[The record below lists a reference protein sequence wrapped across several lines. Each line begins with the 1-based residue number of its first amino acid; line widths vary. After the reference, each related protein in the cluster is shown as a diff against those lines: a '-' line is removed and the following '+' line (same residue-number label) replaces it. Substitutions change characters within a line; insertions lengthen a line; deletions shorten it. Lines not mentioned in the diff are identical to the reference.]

1 MAALVQLWRSRSWGL
16 WRNPDY
22 LKLWTAQSISLFG
35 TEVTNLA
42 LPLTA
47 VLTLQAS
54 PFQMG
59 VLVAAERSP
68 FLLFGLLVGV
78 WVDRLRRRRLLLV
91 CDVALAV
98 VLLTVPVAAALH
110 VLGIWQIFAV
120 AFLVGGFTLLF
131 DIAYQT
137 YLPQLIAR
145 DDLIEGNSKVEASR
159 AMAGVTA
166 PGIAGGLVQLF
177 TAPVA
182 ILIDC
187 ASYLV
192 SFLFI
197 GLIDRR
203 EEAPAAAARR
213 PVLSE
218 MSDGLRVI
226 LRHPQLRLIA
236 GSGATN
242 NFFISIFSVLYLIY
256 LARELHLGAALIGLM
271 VSVGT
276 LGALLASLVA
286 KRAQA
291 RFGLGPSALGS
302 SVVKA
307 AGFGLV
313 AIAGGPTPL
322 LVGTLVLGFFLVF
335 FGLQV
340 FNIDV
345 ISFRQQII
353 PPHLLGRVSAT
364 NRFLVWTPYVIGS
377 LAAGA
382 LAIVGVRMAMVVTAA
397 GMAAATL
404 WLLPGPIRTLRQ
416 PAPQEARQG

>member
-1 MAALVQLWRSRSWGL
+1 MTALVQLWRSRSWGL

-22 LKLWTAQSISLFG
+22 FKLWSAQTVSMFG

-47 VLTLQAS
+47 VLTIRAT

-59 VLVAAERSP
+59 VLVAAERAP

-91 CDVALAV
+91 CDVALAL
-98 VLLTVPVAAALH
+98 VLLSVPLAAALH
-110 VLGIWQIFAV
+110 RLSIGQLFAV
-120 AFLVGGFTLLF
+120 AFVVGGFTLLF

-137 YLPQLIAR
+137 YLPLIIPR
-145 DDLIEGNSKVEASR
+145 EDLVEGNSRVEASR
-159 AMAGVTA
+159 ALAGITA

-197 GLIDRR
+197 SLIDHR
-203 EEAPAAAARR
+203 EDAPASTARR

-218 MSDGLRVI
+218 MADGLKVI
-226 LRHPQLRLIA
+226 LAHPQLRLIA

-242 NFFISIFSVLYLIY
+242 NFFISIFTVVYLLYLV
-256 LARELHLGAALIGLM
+256 RELHLGAALIGLM
-271 VSVGT
+271 VSIGT
-276 LGALLASLVA
+276 VGALLASMVA
-286 KRAQA
+286 KRAQV

-307 AGFGLV
+307 IGFGLV
-313 AIAGGPTPL
+313 AVAGGPAPV
-322 LVGTLVLGFFLVF
+322 LVATLVAGFFLVF

-345 ISFRQQII
+345 ISFRQQTT

-377 LAAGA
+377 IAAGGLAAIGLRQA
-382 LAIVGVRMAMVVTAA
+382 MAVTAV
-397 GMAAATL
+397 GMVAATL
-404 WLLPGPIRTLRQ
+404 WLLPSQIRDLRQ
-416 PAPQEARQG
+416 VAPPAPAR